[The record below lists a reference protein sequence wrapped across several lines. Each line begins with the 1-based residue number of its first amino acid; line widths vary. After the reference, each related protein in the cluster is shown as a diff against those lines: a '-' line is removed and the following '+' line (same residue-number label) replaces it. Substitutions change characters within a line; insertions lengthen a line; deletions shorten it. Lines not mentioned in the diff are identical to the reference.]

1 VALDV
6 PASPLGGKSS
16 QDGDV
21 HEGYGLAR
29 PVADS
34 SPMAA
39 EAAGLNPRGRA
50 NEKVT
55 RVVSPTIS
63 VRQRF
68 REIWLSRELLIYLV
82 RTEIK
87 VKYKNSV
94 LGLVWSMISPAMTLA
109 IYFIVF
115 QVVLGNHMPNFVI
128 YLFAGLLLWNLFSLG
143 VLTGTGVIVNN
154 AGIVKKVSFP
164 REILALA
171 AVGSACVFFFFQ
183 SIVMVIFMVVLHAG
197 PDWAYMPLLI
207 LALITGVVLASALA
221 VLLSSINVYLRD
233 TQHLMEVILTAW
245 FWACP
250 IVYAFQSNIGAKLGP
265 KHLLWVYFLNPV
277 TPLVL
282 TFQRCIYNKIAPV
295 AQVKGA
301 NGKLGPVTYDVLP
314 LHGFLWYLELDVGV
328 LVIAVALFFVA
339 LAVFG
344 RLEGNFAE
352 EL

>member
-6 PASPLGGKSS
+6 PASASGAKPSG
-16 QDGDV
+16 DGAA

-29 PVADS
+29 PVADA

-39 EAAGLNPRGRA
+39 EAAGFTPREARGH
-50 NEKVT
+50 KVT

-63 VRQRF
+63 VRQRM
-68 REIWLSRELLIYLV
+68 REIWLSRELLMYLV

-94 LGLVWSMISPAMTLA
+94 LGLVWSLIAPAMTLA
-109 IYFIVF
+109 IYFVVF
-115 QVVLGNHMPNFVI
+115 QFISKNGIPHFVI
-128 YLFAGLLLWNLFSLG
+128 FLFSGLLLWNLFQLA
-143 VLTGTGVIVNN
+143 VQTGTGVIVNN

-171 AVGSACVFFFFQ
+171 SVGSATVFFFFQ
-183 SIVMVIFMVVLHAG
+183 AIVMVIFLIAFHSDPAWG
-197 PDWAYMPLLI
+197 FMPLI
-207 LALITGVVLASALA
+207 PLA
-221 VLLSSINVYLRD
+221 LRD
-233 TQHLMEVILTAW
+233 TQHLIEVVLTAW

-250 IVYAFQSNIGAKLGP
+250 IVYSFQNQLAPRLAQHGLTIL
-265 KHLLWVYFLNPV
+265 YFLNPM

-282 TFQRCIYNKIAPV
+282 SFQRALYGHVVVNSTVPPHAV
-295 AQVKGA
+295 AHELPA
-301 NGKLGPVTYDVLP
+301 HALG
-314 LHGFLWYLELDVGV
+314 WYAALDSGV
-328 LVIAVALFFVA
+328 LALGIVLFVVALV
-339 LAVFG
+339 VFG

>member
-6 PASPLGGKSS
+6 PASPRGGNPSA
-16 QDGDV
+16 DGGA

-29 PVADS
+29 PVADA

-39 EAAGLNPRGRA
+39 EAAGFSPREARG
-50 NEKVT
+50 NKVT

-68 REIWLSRELLIYLV
+68 KEIWLSRELLVYLV

-115 QVVLGNHMPNFVI
+115 QIVLGNHMPNFVI

-197 PDWAYMPLLI
+197 PDWTYLPLLV
-207 LALITGVVLASALA
+207 LALIAGVVLACALA

-233 TQHLMEVILTAW
+233 TQHLIEVILTAW

-250 IVYAFQSNIGAKLGP
+250 IVYAFQSNIGVKLGA

-282 TFQRCIYNKIAPV
+282 TFQRCIYNKVAPV
-295 AQVKGA
+295 AYVKG
-301 NGKLGPVTYDVLP
+301 VRTTYAVLP
-314 LHGFLWYLELDVGV
+314 LHGYLWYAALDVGI
-328 LVIAVALFFVA
+328 LALSVALFFVA